1 MSLVDQAINMGDSSC
16 ACDYRG
22 KPVADRYG
30 EAFETDLSDG
40 GRRQTMVAIEVKGND
55 VTIRVIGHHKIWA
68 LKHVIHIKKQHIRFA
83 GRAEPGLL
91 PPWIRCPGTCV
102 PRLICAGTYYGKG

>member
-1 MSLVDQAINMGDSSC
+1 
-16 ACDYRG
+16 
-22 KPVADRYG
+22 
-30 EAFETDLSDG
+30 
-40 GRRQTMVAIEVKGND
+40 MVAIEVKGND

-102 PRLICAGTYYGKG
+102 PRLICAGTYYGKGRKEFWDTVFKGNAMRIDLQGESYTRIVVDVENPEDVIRTLAP